1 MLDLVFANEE
11 EAVLFDNLTEIIKS
25 NGKFGALNSGSLV
38 CLKKAW
44 ADKQPVGLLLF
55 GINNFLTLVRVYGE
69 EMGEHLIQVLSSLSK
84 DMCRRYLDTD
94 VQVYIERIDKDS
106 VIIVFTQH
114 KINLNSLVDLAMTM
128 RLSLRG
134 ALNQEMVKLTG
145 QNLEVRSGYAR
156 IRSRE
161 GVDGAHI
168 FYQALCD
175 AQQIALG
182 SLNVGKLNLM
192 EEFRRITE
200 IPLLGVVYQP
210 IVDLRSAK
218 ILGWESLARGPQKS
232 RFHSPSV
239 LFGFAEQIGALFSL
253 ERVCREQAIKNI
265 GPLETGQKL
274 FLNIHPQTLADPNFT
289 AGQTRVLLSNCGLQP
304 ENIVFEITERH
315 PIRDFTL
322 FFRTLEHYRSQ
333 GYLVAIDDVGS
344 GYSGLWTLGQIRPD
358 FIKIDMSLVRDVD
371 TNPVNRALLETMVA
385 FADKIGC
392 AIIAEGIETETELS
406 SLMDMGAHFGQGYFL
421 ARPANPKPY
430 LDISLPARPSRK
442 KAALVEVRCSVPVG
456 ELAEPAVS
464 VDPEVKISEVQHLLE
479 NGPPTPI
486 SGVVVAKD
494 GKPLG
499 LVMSHDL
506 NRQLGTLYGVA
517 LYYERPISRL
527 MDPNPLIFEE
537 ETPVELVAERAVN
550 RDKYK
555 VYDHILV
562 TKGGDLVGI
571 VSVQKMLDTLA
582 RVQVEMAKGANPLT
596 GLPGNVAIEQEMERR
611 ARSEEPMSLIYVDLD
626 NFKVYNDQYGFDA
639 GDKMLLLLSKILN
652 WSIRRHGGDNAYL
665 GHVGGDDFVIMTSPE
680 KSEQVARDTV
690 RCFKRLVPLLYTK
703 EDRERGCL
711 EGKSRDGEKARFPLT
726 SVSLAIVDSQGKFDL
741 NELGR
746 RAAEMKG
753 FAKAQPGNV
762 WVRDRRTPLGPP
774 KGGDEEGEPIFSPS
788 VREEKVSLA
797 QGQG

>member
-1 MLDLVFANEE
+1 MPDLLSENEN
-11 EAVLFDNLTEIIKS
+11 EAVVFDKSTEILKI
-25 NGKFGALNSGSLV
+25 NGKFGAMNSDSLV
-38 CLKKAW
+38 WLKTAW
-44 ADKQPVGLLLF
+44 ADERPVGLLLF
-55 GINNFLTLVRVYGE
+55 GLNNFLTLVRIYGE
-69 EMGEHLIQVLSSLSK
+69 EMGEHLIQVLTSLLK
-84 DMCRRYLDTD
+84 EMRRRYIETD
-94 VQVYIERIDKDS
+94 EQVCIERIDTDS
-106 VIIVFTQH
+106 IIIVFAQG

-128 RLSLRG
+128 RLSLRS

-145 QNLEVRSGYAR
+145 QNLDVRSGYAR
-156 IRSRE
+156 IRPRE
-161 GVDGAHI
+161 GVDDAHI

-175 AQQIALG
+175 AQQIAMG
-182 SLNVGKLNLM
+182 SLNLVKLHLM

-232 RFHSPSV
+232 RFHLPSV

-253 ERVCREQAIKNI
+253 ERVCREQAISNV
-265 GPLETGQKL
+265 GPLEADQKL

-289 AGQTRVLLSNCGLQP
+289 AGQTRVLLDNWGLQP
-304 ENIVFEITERH
+304 ANIVFEITERH

-344 GYSGLWTLGQIRPD
+344 GYSGLWTLGQVRPD
-358 FIKIDMSLVRDVD
+358 FIKIDMSLIRGVD
-371 TNPVNRALLETMVA
+371 TNPINRALLETMVS
-385 FADKIGC
+385 FADRIGC
-392 AIIAEGIETETELS
+392 SIIAEGIETDTELS
-406 SLMDMGAHFGQGYFL
+406 SLMDMGVHFGQGYFL

-430 LDISLPARPSRK
+430 LDLALPVRPSKK
-442 KAALVEVRCSVPVG
+442 KAALAEGRCSIPVG
-456 ELAEPAVS
+456 ELAETAIS
-464 VDPEVKISEVQHLLE
+464 VGPEVKINEVQRLLE
-479 NGPPTPI
+479 SAPPTPI

-494 GKPLG
+494 GKPQG

-527 MDPNPLIFEE
+527 MDPKPLVFEE

-562 TKGGDLVGI
+562 TRGGELVGI

-596 GLPGNVAIEQEMERR
+596 GLPGNVAIEQEIERR
-611 ARSEEPMSLIYVDLD
+611 SGSGRPMSLMYVDLD

-652 WSIRRHGGDNAYL
+652 WSIRRHGGDDAYL

-680 KSEQVARDTV
+680 RIEQVARGTV
-690 RCFKRLVPLLYTK
+690 RCFERLVPLLYTM
-703 EDRERGCL
+703 ENRERGYL
-711 EGKSRDGEKARFPLT
+711 EGKGRNGTKARFPLT
-726 SVSLAIVDSQGKFDL
+726 SVSLAIVDCQGKFDL
-741 NELGR
+741 HELGR
-746 RAAEMKG
+746 RAAEMKT

-762 WVRDRRTPLGPP
+762 WVRDRRTPLGLP
-774 KGGDEEGEPIFSPS
+774 KDQDEDIEPIFSPS
-788 VREEKVSLA
+788 VREEKASPE